1 MCNQLARVWPVDV
14 ADLLVGIIV
23 DDDERG
29 LRFVAVDRRF
39 RVLDGSS
46 FRRLGDARQAA
57 SRVART
63 TAPIDEEVWWSR
75 AA

>member
-1 MCNQLARVWPVDV
+1 MCNQLARVWPVNV
-14 ADLLVGIIV
+14 ADLLVGV
-23 DDDERG
+23 VVDDERG
-29 LRFVAVDRRF
+29 FRFVAVDRRF

-57 SRVART
+57 SRVARAT
-63 TAPIDEEVWWSR
+63 VPIDEEVWWSR

>member
-1 MCNQLARVWPVDV
+1 MCKQLAPVWPVSV

-23 DDDERG
+23 DDERG
-29 LRFVAVDRRF
+29 FRFVAVDRRF

-46 FRRLGDARQAA
+46 FRRLDDARQAA
-57 SRVART
+57 SRVARA
-63 TAPIDEEVWWSR
+63 TAPIGEEVWWSR